1 MTPKTLIAALLL
13 SAVMTSVDGANILFL
28 SPSTCHS
35 HTVYFQTIIKALA
48 GRGHTITYWN
58 GFKAS
63 GPPMDNVRQLSSQA
77 LDDFNNEKQVR
88 SSDHLIHLIM
98 IFRIFFN
105 FSDLLDFSNFF

>member
-1 MTPKTLIAALLL
+1 MAPKTLIAALLL

-88 SSDHLIHLIM
+88 SSPAGGGGGRD
-98 IFRIFFN
+98 
-105 FSDLLDFSNFF
+105 

>member
-1 MTPKTLIAALLL
+1 MSFSIEGKMTPKTLIVALWL
-13 SAVMTSVDGANILFL
+13 SAVMTGVYGANILFL

-48 GRGHTITYWN
+48 GRGHNITYWN

-77 LDDFNNEKQVR
+77 LDDFNNERQVR
-88 SSDHLIHLIM
+88 SFVRH
-98 IFRIFFN
+98 
-105 FSDLLDFSNFF
+105 